1 MPYIP
6 NSDDD
11 VKTMLEAIG
20 VSSLDELFSTIP
32 DSLRLTKPLDL
43 PPPLAEPELIN
54 HLKQLA
60 ARNDPGE
67 VSFIGGGVYNHF
79 IPPVIWNIAMRP
91 EFSTA
96 YTPYQAEV
104 AQGTLQAI
112 YEYQSHICRLTGMDV
127 SNASL
132 YDGATAVAEAAI
144 LAVNHT
150 GRERIV
156 VSEAVNPLYRE
167 VLKSILSGRHLDIVT
182 LPSSQGVTDYDR
194 LGEFVDDKAA
204 CLILGQP
211 NFFGHLEDLTRGEKA
226 IHDAGGLFVMVF
238 DPISLG
244 ILKTPAEYNADIAVG
259 EGQGLGIPQSFGGPL
274 LGLFAAKKEFVR
286 KIPGRL
292 VGRTDDVEGKS
303 GFVLTLQTREQHIR
317 RDKATSN
324 ICTSEAL
331 CATAA
336 TIYLSLMGKTGL
348 PRVARLS
355 AERAHYLA
363 EKIKTIDGYGIWS
376 SQPFFKEFVVE
387 TPLPPA
393 QILAE
398 TAKVGIKAG
407 IDLSRFFPELNHH
420 LLVAATE
427 MVSFEDCD
435 RFAKALARL
444 AAGEPLPKA
453 AV

>member
-211 NFFGHLEDLTRGEKA
+211 NFFGHLVRHGIRSDFAGHSQDSGRVQCRYRSRRRSGIGDSAEFRRSASGVVCRQEGIRAQDSRT
-226 IHDAGGLFVMVF
+226 AGG
-238 DPISLG
+238 
-244 ILKTPAEYNADIAVG
+244 ADG
-259 EGQGLGIPQSFGGPL
+259 
-274 LGLFAAKKEFVR
+274 
-286 KIPGRL
+286 
-292 VGRTDDVEGKS
+292 
-303 GFVLTLQTREQHIR
+303 
-317 RDKATSN
+317 
-324 ICTSEAL
+324 
-331 CATAA
+331 
-336 TIYLSLMGKTGL
+336 
-348 PRVARLS
+348 
-355 AERAHYLA
+355 
-363 EKIKTIDGYGIWS
+363 
-376 SQPFFKEFVVE
+376 
-387 TPLPPA
+387 
-393 QILAE
+393 
-398 TAKVGIKAG
+398 
-407 IDLSRFFPELNHH
+407 
-420 LLVAATE
+420 
-427 MVSFEDCD
+427 
-435 RFAKALARL
+435 
-444 AAGEPLPKA
+444 
-453 AV
+453 